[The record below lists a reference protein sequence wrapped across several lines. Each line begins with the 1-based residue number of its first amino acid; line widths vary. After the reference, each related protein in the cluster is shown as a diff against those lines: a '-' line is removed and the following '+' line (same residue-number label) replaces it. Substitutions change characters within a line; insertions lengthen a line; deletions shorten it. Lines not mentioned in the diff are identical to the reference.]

1 MEKNQK
7 VEEIKMFKLF
17 LDKPAQRKLELLR
30 YLETKPLLIE
40 NHEKVLEE
48 LDISYFLLNKSM
60 EELSHDFVDYGLT
73 DEFQLFFEGNNVRLI
88 ESDRGNSTILGEMYV
103 RHSFGFLMLQEIFFE
118 TFESVND
125 YAIKNYI
132 SHPLVYQKLKDM
144 RTRLAD
150 KELTVTKKFLLSGE
164 EGSVRGLVTFY
175 FTKLYGRAY
184 SVYPTEITKPV
195 EELIRLLEPK
205 FAASFTGFSETK
217 LQHFLS
223 VSLIRIK
230 QGWRMSE
237 NKKSQL
243 TFNKK
248 MLETN
253 DFFRSIFSWLE
264 KEAKIDTEKEL
275 YSEAQQIFAYLVVEG
290 AINEPELIEGVT
302 LKEILALNDL
312 FLEEL
317 GQAFILSENQL
328 KEIRRQ
334 LTVLHLKIK
343 YFKEENIDDNN
354 NLDVTYFY
362 EMYPEYFLFCRDYI
376 KKQKKNKQIWL
387 AKEFLFFH
395 YVLVMMDI
403 LPIDQQ
409 LKPLRI
415 CIDFSFGPQFNALI
429 KNNIQK
435 ISDLNIIYQ
444 TKADDETDL
453 LLTDKEICS
462 FGDLFQI
469 IWLVPPRAV
478 DWANFTNQLLKIRRN
493 KITKMNPNN

>member
-1 MEKNQK
+1 
-7 VEEIKMFKLF
+7 MFKLF

-88 ESDRGNSTILGEMYV
+88 ESGRGNSTILGEMYV

-248 MLETN
+248 
-253 DFFRSIFSWLE
+253 
-264 KEAKIDTEKEL
+264 
-275 YSEAQQIFAYLVVEG
+275 
-290 AINEPELIEGVT
+290 
-302 LKEILALNDL
+302 
-312 FLEEL
+312 
-317 GQAFILSENQL
+317 
-328 KEIRRQ
+328 
-334 LTVLHLKIK
+334 
-343 YFKEENIDDNN
+343 
-354 NLDVTYFY
+354 
-362 EMYPEYFLFCRDYI
+362 C
-376 KKQKKNKQIWL
+376 
-387 AKEFLFFH
+387 
-395 YVLVMMDI
+395 
-403 LPIDQQ
+403 
-409 LKPLRI
+409 
-415 CIDFSFGPQFNALI
+415 
-429 KNNIQK
+429 
-435 ISDLNIIYQ
+435 
-444 TKADDETDL
+444 
-453 LLTDKEICS
+453 
-462 FGDLFQI
+462 
-469 IWLVPPRAV
+469 
-478 DWANFTNQLLKIRRN
+478 
-493 KITKMNPNN
+493 